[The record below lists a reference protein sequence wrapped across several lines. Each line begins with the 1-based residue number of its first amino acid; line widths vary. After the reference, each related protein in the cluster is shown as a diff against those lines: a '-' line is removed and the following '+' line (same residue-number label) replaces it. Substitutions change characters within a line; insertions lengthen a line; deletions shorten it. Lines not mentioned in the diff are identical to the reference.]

1 MSAGHSGARM
11 PKRNLN
17 HEGADLAAGT
27 AHGGFRQIMD
37 E

>member
-1 MSAGHSGARM
+1 MSAGHDGARM

-27 AHGGFRQIMD
+27 AHGGFRQ
-37 E
+37 